1 MEPTQITPC
10 NKSPTSE
17 SAWGTQ
23 NRFSQLRNA
32 RVAVSE
38 EEVMDMSINQLV
50 DLGRDINLDISQS
63 CSKEE
68 YQKQIALR
76 LEWLEK

>member
-1 MEPTQITPC
+1 MNTEVKMDIDDCRPSKSENFGSHSGTRMEMEPTQITPC

-38 EEVMDMSINQLV
+38 EEVMDMSINQ
-50 DLGRDINLDISQS
+50 
-63 CSKEE
+63 
-68 YQKQIALR
+68 
-76 LEWLEK
+76 W